1 MTIKSKEVGQKS
13 IRKLVLTVL
22 IGCLVL
28 IAIGV
33 AAEDET
39 VKKVFTS
46 RCKRL
51 FDGSETI
58 RGGVQ
63 ELIGGNE
70 KLADGLSTSAAP
82 WIGISPAT

>member
-22 IGCLVL
+22 IGCLVFL

-39 VKKVFTS
+39 VKRFLLPGVS
-46 RCKRL
+46 AL

-63 ELIGGNE
+63 N
-70 KLADGLSTSAAP
+70 
-82 WIGISPAT
+82 